1 MWFIIAGFG
10 YELNTNSLLEIY
22 NEKYRN
28 NIVIGLYATIIM
40 SLVRCIY
47 IYNIRG
53 AQSAIAIDRYS
64 EKSYKF
70 KLGRCVLS
78 EMYRE
83 F

>member
-1 MWFIIAGFG
+1 MH
-10 YELNTNSLLEIY
+10 L
-22 NEKYRN
+22 
-28 NIVIGLYATIIM
+28 
-40 SLVRCIY
+40 Y